1 VSYALSSTAC
11 RRRGYLDT
19 TTRRHPPPPSE
30 LKSRQQKLSR
40 EAHPLPF
47 EETTTGQSDPPFPCH
62 FTSGPKQTHLSRD
75 AHRPALPPFP
85 SHPSRGQPIN
95 AASSDSPAPPSACL
109 PCASPLGS
117 TRPYRLSPRPRG
129 PTPALLL
136 PHHFK
141 SHHHPRCPQTV
152 TRSTLGLAAL
162 RCAHR
167 TPRRRGSPRLRPDR
181 PIDPAG
187 GGRHGLPQPRGRGA
201 AGRGCGGGRGGRLVL
216 VAQRRCGSGCVVRG
230 AGAQEGVGAAQ
241 GARVHGQGAHQPHAS
256 LCGGEAELHLPRGH
270 PVRAARSLPCPT
282 SRPPCY
288 LLPPARELRPSRNL
302 MCGARFDRMAPW
314 LNLLC

>member
-1 VSYALSSTAC
+1 MSYALSSTAC

-30 LKSRQQKLSR
+30 LKSKQQKLSR

-62 FTSGPKQTHLSRD
+62 FTSMPKQTHLPRD

-85 SHPSRGQPIN
+85 SHHPSRGQPIN

-162 RCAHR
+162 RTPNPSPSRLASAPPR
-167 TPRRRGSPRLRPDR
+167 PTDRSGRRWAPWPPPTPRPRGCRPWLWRGQGRAARPRRSAPLRERLRCPGSWCPGGRWRCARSACARPRSASAACLPVRRGSGAPSTAGSPGTRRTV
-181 PIDPAG
+181 PA
-187 GGRHGLPQPRGRGA
+187 LPHLPTSV
-201 AGRGCGGGRGGRLVL
+201 LL
-216 VAQRRCGSGCVVRG
+216 VAAC
-230 AGAQEGVGAAQ
+230 
-241 GARVHGQGAHQPHAS
+241 
-256 LCGGEAELHLPRGH
+256 PR
-270 PVRAARSLPCPT
+270 A
-282 SRPPCY
+282 
-288 LLPPARELRPSRNL
+288 
-302 MCGARFDRMAPW
+302 
-314 LNLLC
+314 